1 LPINI
6 KGGINTP
13 IEELEKK
20 GYNNSLIHVDF
31 MFGSKDMPI
40 VGVKHDGSEVVVF
53 KDGNFVI

>member
-1 LPINI
+1 MNI
-6 KGGINTP
+6 KGGLNAP

-31 MFGSKDMPI
+31 MFGSKDMYI